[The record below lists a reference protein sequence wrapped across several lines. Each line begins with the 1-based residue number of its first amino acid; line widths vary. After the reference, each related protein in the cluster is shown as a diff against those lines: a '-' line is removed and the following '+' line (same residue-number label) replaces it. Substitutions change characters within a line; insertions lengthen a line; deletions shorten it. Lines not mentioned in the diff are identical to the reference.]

1 MTIRKLQFDFP
12 NHSNERKKA
21 AVLCRREASRQ
32 GGFYGSRCSSVFL
45 FIQAGAWWFLCRLKQ
60 ARLREPAEVRAL
72 SFHDEMLFEGMSADS
87 LPPEQRQVDG
97 ILWLIGALAS
107 VEDIA

>member
-12 NHSNERKKA
+12 NHSNEKEK
-21 AVLCRREASRQ
+21 RRLSSAGEKQAPRE
-32 GGFYGSRCSSVFL
+32 GFMVRGVVVFFL

-72 SFHDEMLFEGMSADS
+72 SF
-87 LPPEQRQVDG
+87 P
-97 ILWLIGALAS
+97 
-107 VEDIA
+107 